1 MKSKS
6 LYNSSTRNADYG
18 SPFNAK
24 VKSILRFDKLHL
36 MKLLEIS
43 QYSFVGF
50 LLGYVLSKYI
60 NDYLLIDYDISNY
73 INEDYP
79 KGHLNRNP
87 KLLLHVGW
95 DLLINV
101 ISIYYIVIGCI
112 IFIFVDLCIVFELV
126 YLYIVFVFINFC
138 TVFILVDI
146 LVIFVFAYFCIVLVF
161 IFSESYS
168 LITESH
174 YYQL

>member
-60 NDYLLIDYDISNY
+60 NDYLLIEYDISNY

-79 KGHLNRNP
+79 KGHVNRNP

-101 ISIYYIVIGCI
+101 ISIYYIRRMIILVPYMFSFIDKRYVIGKDDDGYMGFI
-112 IFIFVDLCIVFELV
+112 IGLGLILSKRLTNLRQKINLLV
-126 YLYIVFVFINFC
+126 
-138 TVFILVDI
+138 
-146 LVIFVFAYFCIVLVF
+146 
-161 IFSESYS
+161 
-168 LITESH
+168 
-174 YYQL
+174 